1 MKMKYHPAQHN
12 TELRNKISDAFR
24 VRMEDKGVLPKN
36 PWKCKKTEEWL
47 ARLGARM
54 NPFSKYYRSS
64 RPVETAN
71 FLNFIVECKP
81 IKNKIRTQGGI
92 VVGPRECVSM
102 RIEIPWD
109 LADKILSE
117 CAS

>member
-1 MKMKYHPAQHN
+1 MKYHPAQHN

-64 RPVETAN
+64 RPVETAK
-71 FLNFIVECKP
+71 FLNFIVECEP
-81 IKNKIRTQGGI
+81 SINKIRTQGGI

-109 LADKILSE
+109 LADQFLEE